1 MARPAQDYE
10 GAHALAAI
18 GTRRHIAQDAPLERQ
33 RRGKTRGERIMTS
46 FADRE
51 KEFEARFKHDQELRF
66 KTTARRN
73 RLAGEWAAR
82 KLGLA
87 GEAAEAYAK
96 DLVNTQF
103 KPGGDRQVAD
113 KLAADLA
120 EADPSLTLAR
130 IRFELEHFASEAKR
144 QLMQE

>member
-1 MARPAQDYE
+1 
-10 GAHALAAI
+10 
-18 GTRRHIAQDAPLERQ
+18 
-33 RRGKTRGERIMTS
+33 MTT

-73 RLAGEWAAR
+73 RLAGEWAAK
-82 KLGLA
+82 KLGLS
-87 GEAAEAYAK
+87 GDAAEAYAK
-96 DLVNTQF
+96 GIVDAQF
-103 KPGGDRQVAD
+103 KPGGDRQVVD

-120 EADPSLTLAR
+120 ETDPSLTPTR
-130 IRFELEHFASEAKR
+130 IRFELEHFATEAKK

>member
-1 MARPAQDYE
+1 MS
-10 GAHALAAI
+10 G
-18 GTRRHIAQDAPLERQ
+18 
-33 RRGKTRGERIMTS
+33 

-51 KEFEARFKHDQELRF
+51 KDFEARFKHDQELRF

-73 RLAGEWAAR
+73 RLAGIWAAQ

-96 DLVNTQF
+96 DLVNAQF
-103 KPGGDRQVAD
+103 TPGGDRQVVD
-113 KLAADLA
+113 KLAKDLA
-120 EADPSLTLAR
+120 EADPSLTPAR
-130 IRFELEHFASEAKR
+130 IRFELEHFTNEAKK